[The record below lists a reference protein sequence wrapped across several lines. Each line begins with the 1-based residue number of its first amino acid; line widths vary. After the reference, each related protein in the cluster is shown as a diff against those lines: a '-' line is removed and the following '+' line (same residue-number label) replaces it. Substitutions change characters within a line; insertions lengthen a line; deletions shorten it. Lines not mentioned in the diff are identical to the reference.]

1 MQLCCTNTT
10 MQMLSLYEAPNRL
23 LSAVPAQISPRR
35 YEDEGKA
42 KAKQAQRRDIAP
54 SLTESQL
61 V

>member
-1 MQLCCTNTT
+1 